1 MRGNSHVRCR
11 VGENSEI
18 ASKNYL
24 SLFKNLFT
32 PTKLTNIAGISN
44 SASQK
49 ALDLFLKCQYLDE
62 KTGGKGVVFA
72 TGTPLSNSITE
83 LHTMMRYLEYD
94 FLRDHGLQHFD
105 NWVSVFGEQKT
116 DWELA
121 PAGNKFK
128 ERTRIANY
136 TGLPELM
143 SMFKQVADIRTAD
156 TLDLDV
162 PECEYKVVQVEATPF
177 QQELVQELADRADA
191 INSGNVDPSIDN
203 MLKIT
208 SDGRKLGLDPRLIDP
223 SFEDNHQT
231 KLNQCVEN
239 AARIHAETAEDKLTQ
254 IIFCDLG
261 VPHKSSAEAEVEGE
275 DADDAKD
282 KKSIAEVESLE
293 EECDFCVYDDI
304 RDKLIAKGIPA
315 EEIAYIHDAKTEK
328 QKADLFE
335 KVRNGGIRVLLGSTA
350 KMGTGTNVQKKLIA
364 VHDLDIP
371 WRPADLDQRAGRII
385 RQGNENKNV
394 EIYRYVTKGTFDAY
408 SYQTLE
414 NKQKFISQIMT
425 SKAPARRCEDVDQQ
439 ALTYSEIK
447 ALCTGDERI
456 KEKLMLD
463 KDVKE
468 LRVLAAEHQNT
479 VFEMQD
485 KIKAFPNQ
493 EKRLTSILDD
503 LHTDRESLRKLPI
516 DPERKL
522 PIFKIT
528 IGDVEYTDR
537 KEAAKALETA
547 ALAIKYAD
555 TPVKVGSFQGFD
567 LSVTMHSN
575 MMGGGMSACLQGAA
589 SHTTKLIESFAHN
602 LNRIESALYNI
613 DGRIES
619 TKESLAKLRIDHT
632 EAQKIVSEPFPQQ
645 AELETKEERLKEL
658 TTALNLAAIE
668 AKKNAPKREQTCY
681 FERAKMKRDAMRIA
695 KQKPKQSKDKG
706 KDKKKPTL
714 E

>member
-1 MRGNSHVRCR
+1 M
-11 VGENSEI
+11 
-18 ASKNYL
+18 L
-24 SLFKNLFT
+24 SLELWFPF
-32 PTKLTNIAGISN
+32 
-44 SASQK
+44 SA
-49 ALDLFLKCQYLDE
+49 A
-62 KTGGKGVVFA
+62 A
-72 TGTPLSNSITE
+72 
-83 LHTMMRYLEYD
+83 
-94 FLRDHGLQHFD
+94 
-105 NWVSVFGEQKT
+105 VFGEQKT

-177 QQELVQELADRADA
+177 QKELVQELADRADA
-191 INSGNVDPSIDN
+191 INAGNVDPSIDN

-223 SFEDNHQT
+223 SFEDDPQT

-239 AARIHAETAEDKLTQ
+239 VARIHAETAEDKLTQ

-261 VPHKSSAEAEVEGE
+261 VPHKSSADAEVESDEAEQNE
-275 DADDAKD
+275 DS
-282 KKSIAEVESLE
+282 KSAVERESLE

-328 QKADLFE
+328 QKSELFE
-335 KVRNGGIRVLLGSTA
+335 KVRSGEVRVLLGSTA

-371 WRPADLDQRAGRII
+371 WRPADLEQRAGRII

-425 SKAPARRCEDVDQQ
+425 SKTPARRCEDVDQQ

-468 LRVLAAEHQNT
+468 LKVLAAEHQNT

-503 LHTDRESLRKLPI
+503 LHTDREALRKLPI

-522 PIFKIT
+522 PVFKIT

-567 LSVTMHSN
+567 LTITMNSGL
-575 MMGGGMSACLQGAA
+575 MGSGMTACMRGAA

-619 TKESLAKLRIDHT
+619 TKESLAKLKIDHT
-632 EAQKIVSEPFPQQ
+632 EAQKIVAEAFPQQ

-695 KQKPKQSKDKG
+695 KQKPKQSKDKD
-706 KDKKKPTL
+706 KDKKKPSL

>member
-1 MRGNSHVRCR
+1 M
-11 VGENSEI
+11 

-32 PTKLTNIAGISN
+32 PTKLSNIAGISN

-62 KTGGKGVVFA
+62 KTGGKGIVFA

-105 NWVSVFGEQKT
+105 NWISVFGEQKT

-191 INSGNVDPSIDN
+191 INAGNVDPSIDN

-223 SFEDNHQT
+223 SFEDNPQT

-239 AARIHAETAEDKLTQ
+239 VARIHAETAEDKLTQ

-261 VPHKSSAEAEVEGE
+261 VPHKSSAETEVEGD

-282 KKSIAEVESLE
+282 KKSMAEIESLE

-304 RDKLIAKGIPA
+304 RSKLIERGIPA
-315 EEIAYIHDAKTEK
+315 SEIAYIHDAKTEK
-328 QKADLFE
+328 QKSELFDR
-335 KVRNGGIRVLLGSTA
+335 VRSGEVRVLLGSTA

-371 WRPADLDQRAGRII
+371 WRPADLEQRAGRII
-385 RQGNENKNV
+385 RQGNENPNV

-485 KIKAFPNQ
+485 KIKSFPDR

-503 LHTDRESLRKLPI
+503 LHTDREALRKLPI

-522 PIFKIT
+522 PVFKIT

-567 LSVTMHSN
+567 LTVTMNSGS
-575 MMGGGMSACLQGAA
+575 MGGGMTACMRGTA

-632 EAQKIVSEPFPQQ
+632 EAQKIVAEPFPQQ

-668 AKKNAPKREQTCY
+668 AKKNAPKREKTCY

-706 KDKKKPTL
+706 KDKKKPSL

>member
-1 MRGNSHVRCR
+1 
-11 VGENSEI
+11 
-18 ASKNYL
+18 
-24 SLFKNLFT
+24 
-32 PTKLTNIAGISN
+32 
-44 SASQK
+44 
-49 ALDLFLKCQYLDE
+49 
-62 KTGGKGVVFA
+62 
-72 TGTPLSNSITE
+72 
-83 LHTMMRYLEYD
+83 
-94 FLRDHGLQHFD
+94 
-105 NWVSVFGEQKT
+105 
-116 DWELA
+116 
-121 PAGNKFK
+121 
-128 ERTRIANY
+128 
-136 TGLPELM
+136 M

-223 SFEDNHQT
+223 SFEDNPQT

-239 AARIHAETAEDKLTQ
+239 VARIHTETVEDKLTQ

-282 KKSIAEVESLE
+282 KKSMAEVESLE
-293 EECDFCVYDDI
+293 EECEFCVYDDI

-328 QKADLFE
+328 QKSELFE
-335 KVRNGGIRVLLGSTA
+335 KVRSGEVRVLLGSTA

-479 VFEMQD
+479 VYEMQD
-485 KIKAFPNQ
+485 KIKAFPDQ

-503 LHTDRESLRKLPI
+503 LHTDREALRKLPI
-516 DPERKL
+516 DSERKM
-522 PIFKIT
+522 PVFKIT

-537 KEAAKALETA
+537 KEAAKALETS

-567 LSVTMHSN
+567 LTITMNSGS
-575 MMGGGMSACLQGAA
+575 MGGGMTACMRGAA

-619 TKESLAKLRIDHT
+619 TKENLAKLRIDHT
-632 EAQKIVSEPFPQQ
+632 EAQKIVAEPFPQQ

-695 KQKPKQSKDKG
+695 KQKTKQSKDKG
-706 KDKKKPTL
+706 KDKKKPAL